1 MEDEHD
7 VPADFLF
14 DDDGSPNQ
22 KFTYPS
28 WAADSQDDSSGNCYD
43 CEA

>member
-28 WAADSQDDSSGNCYD
+28 WAADNDSFDDSNAFD
-43 CEA
+43 CEG